1 MNGSFLSFKFN
12 FSLKDWFNQKF
23 NWFIHPHLVLT
34 HCQNLYYNIFNEIE
48 SSLDSLDHN
57 IHSPA
62 NQTEVPC
69 DFNSFVVIIQRA
81 ENTWI
86 DWKKNECLCS
96 PRSTLLHQVMVQ
108 GHWSVFVVCSAI
120 RKCCSANAHSPM
132 MCKTFMM
139 VVFTVRFVFL

>member
-12 FSLKDWFNQKF
+12 FSLKDWFNQKL

-62 NQTEVPC
+62 NQTKVPC
-69 DFNSFVVIIQRA
+69 DFNSLVVIIQRA
-81 ENTWI
+81 ENTWV
-86 DWKKNECLCS
+86 DWKKWMYLFTKVYS
-96 PRSTLLHQVMVQ
+96 SAS
-108 GHWSVFVVCSAI
+108 GHGAGSSVCCAI
-120 RKCCSANAHSPM
+120 RKCCSANALSW
-132 MCKTFMM
+132 C
-139 VVFTVRFVFL
+139 VRHLWWLFLLFVLLFFEL